1 MTTTVLWPDDIRGAG
16 FVFGWRTPVVCVGGL
31 LDAPTPAHASLV
43 LERLC
48 RTAGSAAVAHI
59 FGAHPAVLARCVVR
73 AGGTPELEFLDACP
87 TGGACR
93 LVRYR
98 RPNLRRMQLYTLD
111 DQLRLFKAARPGRK
125 QEDFSASIAVDPT
138 RLHIPQGSVFGPET
152 VRQMNYGQL
161 LGQPL
166 PQRVTAESR
175 PDDSIV
181 RSWHSRLGAISALA
195 GQICSRLT
203 ELHALPRE
211 YPRLTL
217 VVSTPLISQY
227 VTFYN
232 YIWLVL
238 NDIIIGW
245 AVGAVVCEHSQVIAS
260 FLDTSIRTLLIDN
273 LQWALVWLN
282 NWPAGLK
289 LNSELSQFFCHLL
302 LGAVIG
308 WNRALESFLLPYL
321 PQLIYTA
328 GTIGCCGVTLTI
340 SLFSDLLSVTTAHV
354 QLCYHISR
362 LVYRQQLNIA
372 GSLWH
377 IFRGKRYN
385 VLRHRVDS
393 WSYDLDQLLFGTILF
408 TLTAFI
414 FPTTFTY
421 YLLFATIQLATFL
434 GLALMNVALVLV
446 NQFPLFALLL
456 RVKDPARLP
465 AGIVFKLDSRGGE
478 PCIQNKPLSV
488 SAIFAHYRTFWS
500 SFMET
505 HNPIRLLGNIMTG
518 KVMLSTK

>member
-1 MTTTVLWPDDIRGAG
+1 
-16 FVFGWRTPVVCVGGL
+16 
-31 LDAPTPAHASLV
+31 
-43 LERLC
+43 
-48 RTAGSAAVAHI
+48 
-59 FGAHPAVLARCVVR
+59 
-73 AGGTPELEFLDACP
+73 
-87 TGGACR
+87 
-93 LVRYR
+93 
-98 RPNLRRMQLYTLD
+98 MQLYTLD

-166 PQRVTAESR
+166 PQNVAAEL
-175 PDDSIV
+175 PPHDSIV
-181 RSWHSRLGAISALA
+181 RHSRLGAISALA

-273 LQWALVWLN
+273 LQWAL
-282 NWPAGLK
+282 
-289 LNSELSQFFCHLL
+289 FFCHLL

-321 PQLIYTA
+321 PQIIYTA

-372 GSLWH
+372 GSLWN

-434 GLALMNVALVLV
+434 GLTLMNVALVLV